1 MAIEVLDTSA
11 EMLNIDQEF
20 AVIVESMELALP
32 PEVKEE
38 VYQELIMKATGY
50 QDQGYRFD

>member
-20 AVIVESMELALP
+20 AAIVESMELALP
-32 PEVKEE
+32 PEVKEK
-38 VYQELIMKATGY
+38 YTKSL
-50 QDQGYRFD
+50 

>member
-20 AVIVESMELALP
+20 AAIVESMELALP

-38 VYQELIMKATGY
+38 VYQELIMKAIGY